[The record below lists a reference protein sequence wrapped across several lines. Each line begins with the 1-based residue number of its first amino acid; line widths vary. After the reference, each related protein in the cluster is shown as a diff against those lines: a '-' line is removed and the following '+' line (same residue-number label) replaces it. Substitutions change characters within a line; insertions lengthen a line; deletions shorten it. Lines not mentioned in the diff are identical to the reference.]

1 MTQDTEN
8 ETPVLRVENLRLV
21 FETIQGTYHAL
32 NGVDLQIGTKEV
44 VGLVGESGCGKSTL
58 ALSAIGLLPVPPAR
72 ILDGGKIVFKGQNLV
87 TLNESQMETIRGTGI
102 SMIFQEPLTSLNP
115 LFTVGDQL
123 EESIK
128 MSIQRRRDT
137 SPSPSESIQEEA
149 ADWLKRVGLPEPKNA
164 LEKYPHELSGGMRQ
178 RVMIAMALVARP
190 SLMLADEPTSALD
203 VTTQAQ
209 ILRLIRS
216 LVNEVGTSVLFISH
230 DLAVVAQIADRV
242 VVMYA
247 GMIMEEGS
255 VFEIFEKPAH
265 PYTKALLAS
274 FPNDEAKGKDLDIIA
289 GSVPDLMKSPGGCP
303 FHPRCKNAKEECQIK
318 RPDLIEIS
326 PGHRVA
332 CEDYGSINSRR
343 EYN

>member
-1 MTQDTEN
+1 
-8 ETPVLRVENLRLV
+8 
-21 FETIQGTYHAL
+21 
-32 NGVDLQIGTKEV
+32 
-44 VGLVGESGCGKSTL
+44 
-58 ALSAIGLLPVPPAR
+58 
-72 ILDGGKIVFKGQNLV
+72 
-87 TLNESQMETIRGTGI
+87 
-102 SMIFQEPLTSLNP
+102 
-115 LFTVGDQL
+115 
-123 EESIK
+123 
-128 MSIQRRRDT
+128 
-137 SPSPSESIQEEA
+137 
-149 ADWLKRVGLPEPKNA
+149 
-164 LEKYPHELSGGMRQ
+164 
-178 RVMIAMALVARP
+178 
-190 SLMLADEPTSALD
+190 MLADEPTSALD

-216 LVNEVGTSVLFISH
+216 LVNEVGTSVLFISQ

-242 VVMYA
+242 AVMYA

-255 VFEIFEKPAH
+255 VFEIFEKPVH

-289 GSVPDLMKSPGGCP
+289 GSVPDLMISPGGCP